1 MEQPPV
7 STASQTAAPRSTD
20 SAAVVAGLKRAIDRG
35 ELVPN
40 QRLVEADICAEF
52 HASRATVRAAL
63 AELTLEGLVERIQ
76 NRGARVRAVAVEEA
90 VEITEVR
97 AALEAICAAKAAEQ
111 VTDEDVQELQA
122 LGEAMS
128 QAVAAGDL
136 LRYSDLN
143 KTLHRRVVEL
153 SRHETAAALIARLRG
168 QSVRFQFRLAM
179 QPGRPA
185 VSLPEHL
192 EILDAVCAKD
202 PERAAAAME
211 KHLTSVA
218 NAITRAAEDPGR

>member
-1 MEQPPV
+1 MEQPRV
-7 STASQTAAPRSTD
+7 STTPPAVPRSTD
-20 SAAVVAGLKRAIDRG
+20 PAAVVAGLKKAIDRG

-52 HASRATVRAAL
+52 NASRATVRAAL

-76 NRGARVRAVAVEEA
+76 NRGARVRAVSVEEA

-97 AALEAICAAKAAEQ
+97 AALEAICAAKAAEH
-111 VTDEDVQELQA
+111 VTEEDVQELQA
-122 LGEAMS
+122 LGETMR
-128 QAVAAGDL
+128 QAVETGDL
-136 LRYSDLN
+136 LKYSDCN
-143 KTLHRRVVEL
+143 KTLHRRVIEL
-153 SRHETAAALIARLRG
+153 GGHHTAAALIARLRG

-179 QPGRPA
+179 QPGRPS

-192 EILDAVCAKD
+192 EIVDAVCAKD

-211 KHLTSVA
+211 KHLKSVA
-218 NAITRAAEDPGR
+218 TAIMRAAEESGS

>member
-1 MEQPPV
+1 M
-7 STASQTAAPRSTD
+7 STTPTAVPKSTD
-20 SAAVVAGLKRAIDRG
+20 SAAVVAGLKKAIDRG

-52 HASRATVRAAL
+52 NASRATVRAAL

-76 NRGARVRAVAVEEA
+76 NRGARVRAVSVEEA

-97 AALEAICAAKAAEQ
+97 AALEAICAAKAAEH

-122 LGEAMS
+122 LGRTMS
-128 QAVAAGDL
+128 QSVETGDL
-136 LRYSDLN
+136 LNYSDCN
-143 KTLHRRVVEL
+143 KTLHRRVIEL
-153 SRHETAAALIARLRG
+153 SGHNTAAALIARLRG

-179 QPGRPA
+179 QPGRPS

-192 EILDAVCAKD
+192 EIVDAVCAKD

-211 KHLTSVA
+211 KHLKSVA
-218 NAITRAAEDPGR
+218 TAIMRAAEESGS